1 MNQLD
6 RRWRPVAS
14 SSSRSSPKCHGL
26 PTGSM
31 AQRSVSTK
39 ADLRLTADIPP
50 SYSVSAPVWP
60 ARSVWLEVFG
70 VAAAPAGVL
79 PGGSD
84 RAARPDA
91 LASERLSH
99 GPGFRFLVLA
109 RTPNGK
115 KNQRNTAC
123 SRSARRSRRM
133 IPLLLRDCR
142 LGSYQPGISPRAL
155 GMRTYPARRPVR
167 NAVNKSRRR
176 IPPEA
181 VMGCAPP
188 CSDEAIERAFRM
200 ALFGVLHGAPQW
212 YAWRRAVAP
221 PGQTV
226 YEPLIFAAP
235 GGARRPCILPF
246 PGKLL
251 VNPVVRIS
259 SSNRSTTLLQPG
271 PAKASRMT
279 TRFPLVPVESQ
290 RAQWSTVHMACRCGI
305 SRRSGRH
312 LSGRTKPHHW

>member
-26 PTGSM
+26 STGSM
-31 AQRSVSTK
+31 AQRSASTK
-39 ADLRLTADIPP
+39 ADLRLTADIPS

-142 LGSYQPGISPRAL
+142 LGSYEPGISPRAL

-235 GGARRPCILPF
+235 GGGAAPLYLTLP
-246 PGKLL
+246 
-251 VNPVVRIS
+251 
-259 SSNRSTTLLQPG
+259 
-271 PAKASRMT
+271 
-279 TRFPLVPVESQ
+279 
-290 RAQWSTVHMACRCGI
+290 
-305 SRRSGRH
+305 
-312 LSGRTKPHHW
+312 GRTLGQSGCAHFVVQSIHHVASTRPGEGQPNDHALPAGPGGIPTRAVVHGPHGVQVRYFPP